1 MKQQAKFRAILGLLV
16 GSLLLALLAACGETA
31 SPTPVPAATNA
42 PSTSAAATTAAT
54 TSAAPTNTAAP
65 AKPPTVTSAPPSP
78 VPTTAAA
85 TTAVATTVAQTT
97 AVATTQSPTTTAAAT
112 TSAPSTGPAPSAKN
126 MLAYID
132 GGNLVL
138 LNPATAEKKTL
149 FAAGTQ
155 LATGQPDW
163 SVENNQVA
171 VALQTKNSD
180 KSQLFIIKA
189 GQADAKTPV
198 AQPANA
204 SDSDPNWS
212 PDGKVLAFTRTVDRK
227 NEIWLVDQDGQ
238 NPRKLASGL
247 QPAWAPDNARIAFV
261 TDGTVD
267 SGGGAPKNN
276 GLHLI
281 NAQGQNEWEPV
292 NVSKIPTDLSSLGYP
307 FGPDTQFIQHPS
319 WLDGGKTIAFSTRG
333 HSGLVITIN
342 ASTGKDIKIWDTQF
356 EGGFG
361 YTDGAPKGTML
372 AFEAFPPSGI
382 YSVKILNTAG
392 QPDLKAPSG
401 ITIGSPRTQTM
412 ALYPSLNEEGTQ
424 LAYFKVTGA
433 DASNPNLKSVTGA
446 LVVAQ
451 IKNGQLD
458 EKEMLK
464 ANVQGL
470 AWAD

>member
-1 MKQQAKFRAILGLLV
+1 MKHQAKFRAILGLLIC
-16 GSLLLALLAACGETA
+16 SLLLALLAACGETA

-42 PSTSAAATTAAT
+42 PSTSAAATTAAA
-54 TSAAPTNTAAP
+54 TSVAPTNTTAP

-78 VPTTAAA
+78 AATTAAA
-85 TTAVATTVAQTT
+85 TTAVATTQPATT
-97 AVATTQSPTTTAAAT
+97 AATTQASTTAAAT

-132 GGNLVL
+132 GGSLVL

-149 FAAGTQ
+149 LAAGTQ
-155 LATGQPDW
+155 LATGQPNW
-163 SVENNQVA
+163 SVENNQMA
-171 VALQTKNSD
+171 VALQTKNGD
-180 KSQLFIIKA
+180 KSQIFIIKA
-189 GQADAKTPV
+189 SQADSKIAV

-212 PDGKVLAFTRTVDRK
+212 PDGKILAFTRTVDRK

-238 NPRKLASGL
+238 NPRKLANGL

-292 NVSKIPTDLSSLGYP
+292 NVSKIPSDLSSLGYP
-307 FGPDTQFIQHPS
+307 FGPDTSFIQHPS
-319 WLDGGKTIAFSTRG
+319 WLDGGKTLAFSTRG
-333 HSGLVITIN
+333 HSGLIITVN
-342 ASTGKDIKIWDTQF
+342 ASTGKDMKIWDTQF

-382 YSVKILNTAG
+382 YSVKLLDTSG

-401 ITIGSPRTQTM
+401 ITVGSPRTQTM
-412 ALYPSLNEEGTQ
+412 ALYPALNEEGTQ

-433 DASNPNLKSVTGA
+433 DVSNPNLKSVTGA

-458 EKEMLK
+458 EKELLK

-470 AWAD
+470 AWAE